1 MVLLRPFAS
10 HQPREG
16 ERLEQVT
23 GVVAVD
29 VHTDFF
35 FITFLPQV
43 ADQRKLKV

>member
-16 ERLEQVT
+16 GRLEQVT

-29 VHTDFF
+29 VHTYF